1 MRAQDPRD
9 RDKAKPPNANDPN
22 ANDMDVIFSPDFAY
36 IWAVVLGIAL
46 FFPVRNLIYV
56 RYVRRAMRKLNT
68 ELPQEEMARLR
79 RRAGVTAGLVCF
91 VFAVLYTGYLFNR

>member
-9 RDKAKPPNANDPN
+9 RDNAKPLNAI
-22 ANDMDVIFSPDFAY
+22 DMDVIFSPDFAY

-56 RYVRRAMRKLNT
+56 RYVRRAMRKLKT

-79 RRAGVTAGLVCF
+79 QRAGVTAGLVCF
-91 VFAVLYTGYLFNR
+91 VFAILYTGYLFNR